1 MAAASGGGSEH
12 RRIVGLRIHFVA
24 FALIMLVALVVAL
37 AVDPGAAGWLVL
49 PLVGW
54 GSVLA
59 LHVAWVMGLLD
70 ILRPS
75 GRGRHDGE
83 RGA

>member
-1 MAAASGGGSEH
+1 MAAAPDNSSEH

-24 FALIMLVALVVAL
+24 FALVMLAAFVVAFV
-37 AVDPGAAGWLVL
+37 VDPGAVVWLVL

-70 ILRPS
+70 ILRPR
-75 GRGRHDGE
+75 GRDRHDGG